1 MADDTLV
8 TTQRKPEYIEAR
20 EKALFDQLFGT
31 LNSDG
36 TFSGGLLDPNYTIKD
51 PETGEDIKPYA
62 DLFTIPDYELAD
74 QTGRDPVT
82 GNITELG
89 PETYAYEVMM
99 EDKNEDGIPDWLGRS
114 QKYFDQSSDLLGIGE
129 EADGAQQRFDDAS
142 TVLEDAQ
149 SYYGDVGEADQ
160 SAVDLLQAGAGTY
173 DPASTEYG
181 VSKYM
186 SPYEDAVL
194 AVMEKDIER
203 QGDVARKS
211 AADKAVAAGAFGGS
225 RQGIQA
231 AEVERNILDAKAKAS
246 ANVRSKAY
254 ENALNASMTGFEKGQ
269 QRNLDAG
276 RLMGGLGQSYG
287 GIGTAMGGLGSE
299 MVGAAG
305 TSADVGRVFGA
316 QSPAD
321 LTYMAGV
328 GERER
333 QYRQDML
340 DTGRLNDML
349 ATEQALMPITY
360 TMGLLQGT
368 PSAGVTNSY
377 RSQYGT
383 EANPMV
389 SGLGMYT
396 AMQGINS

>member
-31 LNSDG
+31 LSPDG
-36 TFSGGLLDPNYTIKD
+36 TFSGGLLDPKYVD
-51 PETGEDIKPYA
+51 PETGEKPYE
-62 DLFTIPDYELAD
+62 DLFTIPDYEIAD
-74 QTGRDPVT
+74 QTGRDAEGDIT
-82 GNITELG
+82 GLG

-99 EDKNEDGIPDWLGRS
+99 TDANNDGIPDWLGRS
-114 QKYFDQSSDLLGIGE
+114 QDYFDKSKDLLGIGE
-129 EADGAQQRFDDAS
+129 DADGAQQQFTAAGD
-142 TVLEDAQ
+142 VLSDAQ
-149 SYYGDVGEADQ
+149 GYYGAVGEGDK
-160 SAVDLLQAGAGTY
+160 SAVDLLQAGAGAY
-173 DPASTEYG
+173 DPTSGEYG

-194 AVMEKDIER
+194 ATMEKDIER
-203 QGDVARKS
+203 QGDVARKKS
-211 AADKAVAAGAFGGS
+211 SDQAIRAGAFGGS

-287 GIGTAMGGLGSE
+287 GIGTALGGLGSD

-328 GERER
+328 GQQER

-340 DTGRLNDML
+340 DTQRMNAML
-349 ATEQALMPITY
+349 GTEQALMPISY

-383 EANPMV
+383 ESNPMV
-389 SGLGMYT
+389 AGLGMYT

>member
-20 EKALFDQLFGT
+20 EKALFDQLFGSFDEAT
-31 LNSDG
+31 G
-36 TFSGGLLDPNYTIKD
+36 TFSGGLLDPNYVD
-51 PETGEDIKPYA
+51 PVTGEKPYA

-74 QTGRDPVT
+74 QTGRDAD
-82 GNITELG
+82 GNITGLG

-99 EDKNEDGIPDWLGRS
+99 TDANNDGIPDWLGRS
-114 QKYFDQSSDLLGIGE
+114 QDYFDQSKDFLGIGAD
-129 EADGAQQRFDDAS
+129 ADGAQQRFDEAGD
-142 TVLEDAQ
+142 VLDDAQ
-149 SYYGDVGEADQ
+149 SYYGAVGEGDK
-160 SAVDLLQAGAGTY
+160 SAVDLLQEGAGAY
-173 DPASTEYG
+173 DPSAEYG

-194 AVMEKDIER
+194 ATMEKDIER
-203 QGDVARKS
+203 QGDVARK
-211 AADKAVAAGAFGGS
+211 KASDQAVRAGAFGGS

-246 ANVRSKAY
+246 ANIRSKAY

-269 QRNLDAG
+269 QRSLDAG

-287 GIGTAMGGLGSE
+287 GIGTALGGLGSD

-328 GERER
+328 GEQER

-340 DTGRLNDML
+340 DTQRLNAML
-349 ATEQALMPITY
+349 GTEQALMPITY

-368 PSAGVTNSY
+368 PSAGITNSY

-383 EANPMV
+383 EPNPMV

-396 AMQGINS
+396 AMQGINQS

>member
-20 EKALFDQLFGT
+20 EKALFDQLFGSFDAAT
-31 LNSDG
+31 G
-36 TFSGGLLDPNYTIKD
+36 TFSGGLLDPNYVD
-51 PETGEDIKPYA
+51 PETGEKPYA
-62 DLFTIPDYELAD
+62 DLFTIPDYQLAD

-82 GNITELG
+82 GDITELG

-99 EDKNEDGIPDWLGRS
+99 RDDNDDGIPDWLGRS

-129 EADGAQQRFDDAS
+129 GADGAKQQFDAAGD
-142 TVLEDAQ
+142 VLAEAK

-160 SAVDLLQAGAGTY
+160 SAVDLLQAGAGAY
-173 DPASTEYG
+173 DPTAEYG
-181 VSKYM
+181 VSKFM

-194 AVMEKDIER
+194 ATMEKDIER

-328 GERER
+328 GEQER
-333 QYRQDML
+333 QYRQDMI

-368 PSAGVTNSY
+368 PSAGVTNTY